1 MKYPLDKI
9 CIKSG
14 VYCSSCQRKIDSGE
28 VTSDDIEVLKALIEL
43 EDKLKFMKKG
53 EFIKAVNLK
62 DKSIV
67 FVRNE
72 FTVEEKK
79 QLEEEL
85 SSLLGKKVR
94 VVEYIGDLKKLIE
107 QILYPATLYGINRVW
122 IPGGSEIINIRV
134 SRRDRKFIK
143 DKEEYEELIAKIFN
157 TQVKIV
163 FE

>member
-94 VVEYIGDLKKLIE
+94 VVEYIGDLKKL
-107 QILYPATLYGINRVW
+107 
-122 IPGGSEIINIRV
+122 
-134 SRRDRKFIK
+134 
-143 DKEEYEELIAKIFN
+143 
-157 TQVKIV
+157 
-163 FE
+163 